1 MKATIKINGKTY
13 SDFNEI
19 QYINE
24 ADSFPIYVTLLDNN
38 YEYKNLTGKTVT
50 ATLEFFEV
58 KDNTNKFIL
67 TGTVETA
74 ASGFLKFEVDDEFV
88 GRGYT
93 IYKVFMRLVN
103 TTDSENYNVFLG
115 KLIIT
120 ADEENFGEVA

>member
-38 YEYKNLTGKTVT
+38 YEYKNLTDKTVT

-58 KDNTNKFIL
+58 KDNINKFTL

-74 ASGFLKFEVDDEFV
+74 ASGFLKFNVDDEFV
-88 GRGYT
+88 GKGYT
-93 IYKVFMRLVN
+93 IYKVFLRLIN
-103 TTDSENYNVFLG
+103 TTDAEIYNIFLG

-120 ADEENFGEVA
+120 ADEEDFGVVS

>member
-38 YEYKNLTGKTVT
+38 YEYKNLTDKTVT

-58 KDNTNKFIL
+58 KDNSNKFTL

-74 ASGFLKFEVDDEFV
+74 SSGFLKFNVDDEFV
-88 GRGYT
+88 EKGYT

-120 ADEENFGEVA
+120 TDEENFGEVA

>member
-24 ADSFPIYVTLLDNN
+24 ADSFPIYLTLLDNT
-38 YEYKNLTGKTVT
+38 YEYKNLTGKEVT
-50 ATLEFFEV
+50 TTLEFFEV
-58 KDNTNKFIL
+58 KDNSNKFTL
-67 TGTVETA
+67 TGEVQTA
-74 ASGFLKFEVDDEFV
+74 SSGFLKFDIEDNFD

-93 IYKVFMRLVN
+93 IYKVFLRFIN
-103 TTDSENYNVFLG
+103 TTDDETYNIFLG

-120 ADEENFGEVA
+120 ADEEDFGVVS

>member
-88 GRGYT
+88 GKGYT